1 MRNQFDGCS
10 YEELTSCVKAR
21 IEWIRECRDFL
32 NDEHCYK
39 YGYLRASTAL
49 KILRMEDE
57 IRKLLKM
64 KRVLK
69 KSKYKN
75 WNSDLLSVWIK
86 HLFYEVIN
94 L

>member
-1 MRNQFDGCS
+1 MRKQFDGCS
-10 YEELTSCVKAR
+10 YKELTDCVKAR

-32 NDEHCYK
+32 KDEHCYK

-49 KILRMEDE
+49 KILIMENE

-64 KRVLK
+64 RRVLK

-75 WNSDLLSVWIK
+75 WNSELLSV
-86 HLFYEVIN
+86 
-94 L
+94 